1 MNIKLLDYKE
11 LKDFSPGPG
20 IESFDDNLYLVG
32 DNARN
37 ILVMKRSWK
46 IRETINLFASDT
58 FRMTSE
64 LMADFEATTILQINK
79 LPLILIIGSGSLEAG
94 GNKAVLMNLH
104 TRAIEEIDLTIFYNR
119 LKQSGF
125 EELDIKAITV
135 LNDKII
141 LCNRANKTHADN
153 RIIITSLDFWKN
165 QHLADILTVKIELE
179 EKAGK
184 FFALSELAYSY
195 ENDWLISTVSSQD
208 SNRPIDDGSS
218 GECYLGVVE
227 DASRKIGRKRFKIN
241 EYFNLAEVD
250 KKFKGQQVRS
260 FCIQADKEQKLK
272 LHIVSSNNKGENFL
286 FKVRL
291 KE

>member
-1 MNIKLLDYKE
+1 MNIKLLDDKQ

-20 IESFDDNLYLVG
+20 IESFDDNLYIVG
-32 DNARN
+32 DDARH
-37 ILVMKRSWK
+37 ILVMNKNWK
-46 IRETINLFASDT
+46 KQETINLFTSDT
-58 FRMTSE
+58 FRMKRES
-64 LMADFEATTILQINK
+64 MSDFEATTIIPINK
-79 LPLILIIGSGSLEAG
+79 LPFILMVGNGSGGAG

-135 LNDKII
+135 LNDKLI

-165 QHLADILTVKIELE
+165 QHLADILTVKLELE
-179 EKAGK
+179 EKEGK
-184 FFALSELAYSY
+184 FLTIAGLNYSY
-195 ENDWLISTVSSQD
+195 KNDWLITTVSSQD
-208 SNRPIDDGSS
+208 SVKPIDDGYS
-218 GECYLGVVE
+218 GESYIGVVE
-227 DASRKIGRKRFKIN
+227 NASRKIGRKRFKIN
-241 EYFNLAEVD
+241 EYFNLTEVD

-260 FCIQADKEQKLK
+260 LCIQADKDQKLK
-272 LHIVSSNNKGENFL
+272 LHMVSGNNNGENFL